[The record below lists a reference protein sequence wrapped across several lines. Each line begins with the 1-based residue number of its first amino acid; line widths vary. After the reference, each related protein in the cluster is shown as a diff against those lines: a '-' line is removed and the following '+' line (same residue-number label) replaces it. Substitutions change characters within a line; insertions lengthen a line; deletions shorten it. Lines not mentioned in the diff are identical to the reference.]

1 MAIDYSKWDKIEI
14 SDDSDVEVHPNVDK
28 RSFIKWKQ
36 QSIHEEREKRKV
48 DIANLEFQLE
58 MYKHLNK
65 RVDKLMLS
73 LKNDDLISAETVSK
87 FLNANFDKT
96 EKGSGEN
103 VDPDL
108 PPYNEMVLDL
118 FEQLERNAKN
128 DNKDPKDGS
137 VIREELMKHRAKI
150 AAVSKEADEK
160 LKKLY
165 IEKSMHISSE
175 DIHTGFDKGFI
186 NAKQEDAPIPDYA
199 KNATATSEVALP
211 KPKIQP
217 IDYKDDFLK
226 LAPETKEFGSIK
238 AGNYAEAKNFLLE
251 HPQIFSEQQ
260 KDALMMSAFEHEIA
274 GETEVSYQ
282 VIHQSELLGYLLE
295 IYAMKKLPEF
305 NVAELKEVIEMFFE
319 RLFSPRSNPMAKKS
333 FLESVQT
340 KYEHVK
346 NRSKVMQEESDNEGE
361 GVETI
366 QLKSLDDSAEL
377 QVNLPDFFSSDP
389 NEQHKVQSFNKLPS
403 KMQEAV
409 KSQSLDAINSVFA
422 ELQMEEAEAILDIF
436 QEGSIIGINAVLED
450 EDEFK
455 ELQENY
461 QRDQDREDL
470 AIQEIDEENNDER
483 KNEDANTPISSAD
496 IVD

>member
-14 SDDSDVEVHPNVDK
+14 SDDSDIEVHPNVDK

-36 QSIHEEREKRKV
+36 QSIHQEREKRKS

-58 MYKHLNK
+58 MYNHLNK
-65 RVDKLMLS
+65 RVDKLMIQ
-73 LKNDDLISAETVSK
+73 LKDDDLISKDSVSK
-87 FLNANFDKT
+87 FLNENFDKT

-128 DNKDPKDGS
+128 DNKDPKDGA

-150 AAVSKEADEK
+150 AAVSKEAEEK
-160 LKKLY
+160 LKQLY

-175 DIHTGFDKGFI
+175 DVHTGFDKGFI
-186 NAKQEDAPIPDYA
+186 NAAKEDAPVPDYLKDA
-199 KNATATSEVALP
+199 STNQVALP

-217 IDYKDDFLK
+217 IDYKDDILK
-226 LAPETKEFGSIK
+226 IAPETEKFGSIQP
-238 AGNYAEAKNFLLE
+238 GNYAEAEKFLLE
-251 HPQIFSEQQ
+251 HPQILSEQQ
-260 KDALMMSAFEHEIA
+260 KDALMMSAFEHEMSGNTQRA
-274 GETEVSYQ
+274 YQ
-282 VIHQSELLGYLLE
+282 VIHQSELLSYLLE
-295 IYAMKKLPEF
+295 IYAMKKLPDF
-305 NVAELKEVIEMFFE
+305 NVSQMKEVIEMFFE

-346 NRSKVMQEESDNEGE
+346 TRSKAMQEESDGEGE

-366 QLKSLDDSAEL
+366 QLKSLDNSAEL
-377 QVNLPDFFSSDP
+377 QVNLPDFSSSEP
-389 NEQHKVQSFNKLPS
+389 GEVAKVQAFNKLPP

-409 KSQSLDAINSVFA
+409 KSQNLDAINAVFA
-422 ELQMEEAEAILDIF
+422 ELPMDKAEQILDIF
-436 QEGSIIGINAVLED
+436 HEGGIIGINAVLQD
-450 EDEFK
+450 ENEFK
-455 ELQENY
+455 ELQEHY
-461 QRDQDREDL
+461 QNDQGIENL
-470 AIQEIDEENNDER
+470 TIQEVEDTDEHKEAD
-483 KNEDANTPISSAD
+483 DAVPISSAD